1 MRCTARTVRAGVT
14 LIELVGVVL
23 IIGILSALTLSA
35 VQAAREASRRA
46 GCSNNLRQLGLALNA
61 YAGDTNIFP
70 PGIYGGG
77 YSVHSMLLPYLD
89 QRPVFN
95 AINFQLFAPRSS
107 RTNRTASGTVIEL
120 FLCPSDRGPRGRDAT
135 TNYAGNRGR
144 GIQRYGYDGAFALE
158 LHGVIG
164 MGAFRD
170 GTSATAAMA
179 EWIRGTSKPTDI
191 DPSRSTFQTPRPLLR
206 PEEFE
211 QFVAECRGLDPSR
224 TVVNS
229 LAKGQSWLRGDLSY
243 TLYNHVLNPGERS
256 CTNDTAVQ
264 QGAWTAGSLHPGGT
278 NVLFVDGHV
287 RFVRRSIASA
297 AWRALG
303 SRAAGDL
310 VSAESID

>member
-1 MRCTARTVRAGVT
+1 MICTARTVRSGVS
-14 LIELVGVVL
+14 LIELVVIVL
-23 IIGILSALTLSA
+23 ILGVLLTLTLAA

-46 GCSNNLRQLGLALNA
+46 SCSNNLRQLGLAINA
-61 YAGDTNIFP
+61 YAADTQIFP

-89 QRPVFN
+89 HQPVFN
-95 AINFQLFAPRSS
+95 TINFQLFAPRGS
-107 RTNRTASGTVIEL
+107 RANRTASGTVIDV
-120 FLCPSDRGPRGRDAT
+120 FLCPSDRGTRGREAA

-144 GIQRYGYDGAFALE
+144 GVQRYGYDGAFAFE
-158 LHGVIG
+158 LSGVIG

-170 GTSATAAMA
+170 GTSTTAAMA
-179 EWIRGTSKPTDI
+179 EWLRGTSKPSEVQ
-191 DPSRSTFQTPRPLLR
+191 PSRSTFQTPRPLVK

-211 QFVAECRGLDPSR
+211 EFVAECRTLDP
-224 TVVNS
+224 TQAVINP

-278 NVLFVDGHV
+278 LVLFVDGHV
-287 RFVRRSIASA
+287 GFVRQSIASQV
-297 AWRALG
+297 WRSLG
-303 SRAAGDL
+303 SRAGGEA
-310 VSAESID
+310 VSAQEIE